1 MSDVVLDIYEPV
13 EPFVLHDLDIPTA
26 DNSRWVLQFTPVGAV
41 PHTGWWD
48 LIDEIQDVYIQ
59 RKDYQRAPNFEA
71 WLARLQHALNESDTI
86 LVMKQA
92 DSREVLAAASGF
104 VGDNLHYGESLMYTT
119 ILNPTQDRK
128 GMYKALR
135 EAAVRIG
142 VQAWCR
148 SKFIKD
154 GRFEVT
160 FREV

>member
-1 MSDVVLDIYEPV
+1 MSDEALDIYEPV
-13 EPFVLHDLDIPTA
+13 EPFVLHDLDVPST
-26 DNSRWVLQFTPVGAV
+26 DNSRWVMQFTPVGAV
-41 PHTGWWD
+41 PHTGWMD
-48 LIDEIQDVYIQ
+48 LLGDIFAVYNQ
-59 RKDYQRAPNFEA
+59 RGDSQRTHSFEA
-71 WLARLQHALNESDTI
+71 WLMRLQLALNESDTI
-86 LVMKQA
+86 LVMKLA
-92 DSREVLAAASGF
+92 DSGEVLAAASGF

-119 ILNPTQDRK
+119 ILNPTQDRR

-142 VQAWCR
+142 VEAWCR